1 MTTLEVFVP
10 VPVHRDMYEQVL
22 VATDGSP
29 TAQRAVKHA
38 VGLARQSGADL
49 HAVYVIETRTAY
61 DNAIVDPETVR
72 QHFRT
77 EGEAALAA
85 VGDQGGSELA
95 VTTAIRE
102 GTPHEELLAY
112 VDAND
117 IDVVVM
123 GSKGGSAF
131 KTLVL
136 GSVTEA
142 VVHAEAVPVLVV
154 DPEEPEA

>member
-1 MTTLEVFVP
+1 
-10 VPVHRDMYEQVL
+10 MYDRIL

-29 TAQRAVKHA
+29 TADRAATHA
-38 VGLARQSGADL
+38 VALARQSGADL

-72 QHFRT
+72 ENFRT
-77 EGEAALAA
+77 EGEAALD
-85 VGDQGGSELA
+85 VVEERGGSGVA

-102 GTPHEELLAY
+102 GVPHEELLAY
-112 VDAND
+112 VDEHD
-117 IDVVVM
+117 IDLVVM

-131 KTLVL
+131 KTVLL

-142 VVHAEAVPVLVV
+142 VLDAEAVPVLVV
-154 DPEEPEA
+154 DDPDGRGE

>member
-1 MTTLEVFVP
+1 
-10 VPVHRDMYEQVL
+10 MYDRIL

-29 TAQRAVKHA
+29 TADRAATHA

-72 QHFRT
+72 ENFRT
-77 EGEAALAA
+77 EGEAALATVA
-85 VGDQGGSELA
+85 DRAGSDLA
-95 VTTAIRE
+95 VATAIRE
-102 GTPHEELLAY
+102 GVPHEELLAY
-112 VDAND
+112 ADEHD

-131 KTLVL
+131 KTVLL

-142 VVHAEAVPVLVV
+142 VIHSETVPVLVV
-154 DPEEPEA
+154 DPPEEPEG

>member
-1 MTTLEVFVP
+1 
-10 VPVHRDMYEQVL
+10 MYDRIL

-29 TAQRAVKHA
+29 TADRAATHA
-38 VGLARQSGADL
+38 VTLARQSGADL

-72 QHFRT
+72 QNFRT

-85 VGDQGGSELA
+85 VEDRAGPELA
-95 VTTAIRE
+95 VTTVIRE
-102 GTPHEELLAY
+102 GVPHEELLAY
-112 VDAND
+112 VDEHD

-131 KTLVL
+131 KTVLL

-142 VVHAEAVPVLVV
+142 VLDAETVPVLVV
-154 DPEEPEA
+154 DSPDGEEE